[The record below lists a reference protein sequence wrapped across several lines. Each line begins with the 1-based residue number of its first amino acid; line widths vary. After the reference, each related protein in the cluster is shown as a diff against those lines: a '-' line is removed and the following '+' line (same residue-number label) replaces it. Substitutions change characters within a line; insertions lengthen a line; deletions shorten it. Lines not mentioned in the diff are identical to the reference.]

1 MKSLKPM
8 KSQPHS
14 RLKSNLIA
22 ILLTAT
28 LALGGVGCRKG
39 DGPPAGS
46 GGGTTTSSSSGA
58 SEPTGQEGGGWLAR
72 ITGFQKSLEAK
83 SAQVAAAEA
92 AARQAEHE
100 VQAMRVL
107 LESQRDAT
115 HDARKG
121 QSFWRVAASA
131 LGALAIVAVFA
142 GAAIG
147 SYARRQAQSIQSNPD
162 LDDVLATLA

>member
-1 MKSLKPM
+1 MKSMNPM
-8 KSQPHS
+8 KTQPQS
-14 RLKSNLIA
+14 RLKSSLLPL
-22 ILLTAT
+22 LLTAT
-28 LALGGVGCRKG
+28 LALSGVGCRKG

-46 GGGTTTSSSSGA
+46 GGGNASSSHA
-58 SEPTGQEGGGWLAR
+58 SEPTGQEGGGWFAR

-92 AARQAEHE
+92 AARQAEQE

-121 QSFWRVAASA
+121 QSFWRVAATVFS
-131 LGALAIVAVFA
+131 ALAIVAVFA

-147 SYARRQAQSIQSNPD
+147 SYARRQAQQHQPQSNPD
-162 LDDVLATLA
+162 LDDALATLA